1 MNKIY
6 QSKYCAKTG
15 TYVAVSELTQTKGK
29 TKNSVFVQSLLAL
42 ALGISGSSA
51 WAAQCTTLTG
61 WAGGTCE
68 IYENLNYTSPVGWMS
83 IISARG
89 NTRAGAVK
97 TVVKSATDASLGD
110 FVAVSNTSSPRRA
123 DYGSTGFGV
132 STGSLTANDLSVK
145 LTPESGKVVRVFGA
159 TAWRGGEITA
169 RNLNADVTF
178 AREKTDIRGPIE
190 SYAVQV
196 GTAIVG
202 EDNLATATSKITV
215 ENADLKITN
224 TAATTD
230 QYTGSWAFLYHG
242 RYQLSGIRVIRNEGL
257 TGSNAIFESTGKV
270 TINAFD
276 SSTSNSGTYING
288 IYVSG
293 VDNKVLLN
301 DSDITIGK
309 SGSDSAALKI
319 GKLRQTGTGGSDIVS
334 KGNMVLDT
342 TAESKAVT
350 VRLLGDNSQLIANA
364 DTSSGVFKSA
374 GIAIDYSSTD
384 VVASA
389 ASQNQKVLLKNT
401 QITTLDESNGTK
413 NVLPLINV
421 NAGTASKTTTAL
433 FELSGDNSSA
443 KASNYGWLIDVKK
456 NATLMVNNTDK
467 GSMTGL
473 TNIALNSTG
482 NAPDVSQLTANLDNG
497 FTWNLNKKQ
506 AGDSTPE
513 STTATLTNLNLN
525 NQAVLNGAY
534 DATGNNNYTVK
545 TLLADGSK
553 GLVNSDNGIV
563 TLKNA
568 QDTDKLTIDGNYN
581 GINKA
586 SLVLDTQLNDDSTDV
601 GGSSKTDFL
610 HITGD
615 STGQTEVEV
624 NNTTG
629 LGAHTQKGIRVI
641 QVDGTS
647 TGSTDQTFN
656 TGSFVL
662 KQNPNLRGIF
672 QNARL
677 VSTGGADKQKW
688 GYGLF
693 YGSQAPVQ
701 FVDWQTK
708 RTVLNGNAIPAGIAL
723 TPEEEKSWFLRN
735 IGCVDGSHTVSGGSS
750 AAEDGL
756 GCITPDIITVDTGA
770 SVTAH
775 AGVNDAGNVE
785 GAGDSDTIT
794 IKGSVAGGVYG
805 GNDGLDDSAA
815 EDTGDKILITDGAT
829 VGGVVNGQKGDDEIT
844 INQTATVA
852 GNVLGE
858 DGDDTVEWADS
869 SSIGGMNL
877 GIGSDLAN
885 VSSTK
890 YSGNQT
896 LLLDGGDDTLS
907 SDGWVD
913 TLNLNNVKVAT
924 NGDKLKNWEIINL
937 NGSTALDL
945 SGDLVTGKEKGVTF
959 RGATVN
965 SGLTIGTEAILAT
978 KGNVNITGDV
988 YNNNIIDMNKDSTL
1002 RHATLAING
1011 DYVAGAKALLKMNTL
1026 WNAPGD
1032 IEIEGGNDSVS
1043 DVLHIKGKASGI
1055 TKVIPIAAN
1064 GTENFID
1071 GNVDLATATTAS
1083 KTVTNEDASIAYP
1096 NATLIGIK
1104 TTTKTTINT
1113 LPVVIV
1119 DQGNQAGQ
1127 ANFIGMADTAGA
1139 GEVLLTY
1146 QDKSSGVRNYYW
1158 TTTLE
1163 DTETNYQWVPLEPG
1177 VVTPPVKP
1185 PVEPPVTPK
1194 PPVEPP
1200 VKPKPVPIY
1209 KHPVSGVVQMPQV
1222 NMEQGFAAIGTLH
1235 ERRGDGATM
1244 AWDSCGCI
1252 AENAKGQ
1259 VWGRMFGKHLE
1270 LDGRKR
1276 FNLEQNTYG
1285 FQFGHDFN
1293 LTYNPD
1299 TKARTSTGA
1308 FLTYAHTDAK
1318 FYDEYRFDRERYEQ
1332 GLGIGVAADKLTG
1345 RGKSD
1350 TVSLGVSHTRYA
1362 KNGSYV
1368 DLVGNLSYIHN
1379 KYKPRYA
1386 DSVGQNGYG
1395 VALSA
1400 EAGRPWAINDTNW
1413 VIEPQAQ
1420 LMYQMLHL
1428 NSFKMD
1434 KSTTVDSGNYHA
1446 LRGRIGARLTHYSDA
1461 NKDKYTET
1469 AYLTANIYHD
1479 FISPKSVRIGTDNIR
1494 EKYNRT
1500 WWEVGAGVQLPVTTK
1515 TQVYGDVRY
1524 EHSFGGAKRA
1534 GYKGS
1539 IGVKYSWK

>member
-1 MNKIY
+1 M
-6 QSKYCAKTG
+6 
-15 TYVAVSELTQTKGK
+15 
-29 TKNSVFVQSLLAL
+29 
-42 ALGISGSSA
+42 
-51 WAAQCTTLTG
+51 
-61 WAGGTCE
+61 
-68 IYENLNYTSPVGWMS
+68 
-83 IISARG
+83 
-89 NTRAGAVK
+89 
-97 TVVKSATDASLGD
+97 
-110 FVAVSNTSSPRRA
+110 
-123 DYGSTGFGV
+123 
-132 STGSLTANDLSVK
+132 
-145 LTPESGKVVRVFGA
+145 
-159 TAWRGGEITA
+159 
-169 RNLNADVTF
+169 
-178 AREKTDIRGPIE
+178 RGPIE

-196 GTAIVG
+196 GTAQTG
-202 EDNLATATSKITV
+202 EDNLATQTSKITV
-215 ENADLKITN
+215 ENADLTITN
-224 TAATTD
+224 TANTHINYSGTVFGFPISGP
-230 QYTGSWAFLYHG
+230 YGV
-242 RYQLSGIRVIRNEGL
+242 YQLSGIRVIRNEAL

-276 SSTSNSGTYING
+276 SSTSNTGTYING

-309 SGSDSAALKI
+309 SGSDSSALKI
-319 GKLRQTGTGGSDIVS
+319 GKLRQTGTGGSDIFS
-334 KGNMVLDT
+334 KGNMLLDT

-350 VRLLGDNSQLIANA
+350 VRLLGDNSRLIANT
-364 DTSSGVFKSA
+364 DTSSGTFKSA

-384 VVASA
+384 VGATA
-389 ASQNQKVLLKNT
+389 ASQNQQVLLKNT
-401 QITTLDESNGTK
+401 QITTLNESNSVE

-421 NAGTASKTTTAL
+421 NAGTTSKITTAL
-433 FELSGDNSSA
+433 FELNGDNSSA
-443 KASNYGWLIDVKK
+443 QASSYGWLMDVKR
-456 NATLMVNNTDK
+456 NATLTVNNTDK
-467 GSMTGL
+467 GVMTGL

-482 NAPDVSQLTANLDNG
+482 STPNASQLTANLDNG

-506 AGDSTPE
+506 AIGATTE
-513 STTATLTNLNLN
+513 STVSTLTNLNLS

-534 DATGNNNYTVK
+534 DAAGNNNYTVK
-545 TLLADGSK
+545 ALLVDGSM
-553 GLVNSDNGIV
+553 GTVSSDNGIV

-581 GINKA
+581 GTNGA

-610 HITGD
+610 HITGN

-662 KQNPNLRGIF
+662 KQNPNLKGIF

-677 VSTGGADKQKW
+677 VAAGGADKQKW

-693 YGSQAPVQ
+693 YGSQAPVN
-701 FVDWQTK
+701 FVDSLTK
-708 RTVLNGNAIPAGIAL
+708 RSVLNGNAIPAGIAL
-723 TPEEEKSWFLRN
+723 TAEEEKSWFLRSV
-735 IGCVDGSHTVSGGSS
+735 GCVDGSHTVGAGSN

-756 GCITPDIITVDTGA
+756 GCITPDVITVDTGA

-775 AGVNDAGNVE
+775 AGTNDAGNVE

-794 IKGSVAGGVYG
+794 VKGAVAGGVYG
-805 GNDGLDDSAA
+805 GNAGLDDSAA
-815 EDTGDKILITDGAT
+815 EDAGDKIIITDGAT

-844 INQTATVA
+844 INQTATVT

-869 SSIGGMNL
+869 SSIGGMDL
-877 GIGSDLAN
+877 GTGSDLAN

-890 YSGNQT
+890 YSGDQT
-896 LLLDGGDDTLS
+896 LLLDGGDDTLA

-913 TLNLNNVKVAT
+913 TLNLNNVNVAT

-945 SGDLVTGKEKGVTF
+945 SGDLVTGKEKGVAF
-959 RGATVN
+959 RGTTVN
-965 SGLTIGTEAILAT
+965 SGLTIGANAILAT

-1002 RHATLAING
+1002 RHATLTIDG
-1011 DYVAGAKALLKMNTL
+1011 DYTAGPKALLKMNTL

-1055 TKVIPIAAN
+1055 TKVVPIALD

-1071 GNVDLATATTAS
+1071 GDVNLSNVTANS
-1083 KTVTNEDASIAYP
+1083 KVVTNEEPVSLVYP
-1096 NATLIGIK
+1096 KVTLNGIK
-1104 TTTKTTINT
+1104 KTTRTTINT

-1119 DQGNQAGQ
+1119 DQGNVTGQ
-1127 ANFIGMADTAGA
+1127 ANFIGIADTAGA

-1146 QDKSSGVRNYYW
+1146 QDKDTGVRNYYW

-1163 DTETNYQWVPLEPG
+1163 DTETSYQWVPLTPG
-1177 VVTPPVKP
+1177 TVTPPVTP
-1185 PVEPPVTPK
+1185 PK
-1194 PPVEPP
+1194 PPVT
-1200 VKPKPVPIY
+1200 PVPIY

-1222 NMEQGFAAIGTLH
+1222 NMEQGFAMIGTLH

-1270 LDGRKR
+1270 LDGRNR

-1293 LTYNPD
+1293 LTYNPE
-1299 TKARTSTGA
+1299 TKAITSTGA

-1318 FYDEYRFDRERYEQ
+1318 FYDEYRFDRDRYEK

-1345 RGKSD
+1345 SGKSD
-1350 TVSLGVSHTRYA
+1350 AVSLGLSHTRYA

-1368 DLVGNLSYIHN
+1368 DLVGNVSYIHN

-1434 KSTTVDSGNYHA
+1434 KATTVDSGNYHA
-1446 LRGRIGARLTHYSDA
+1446 LRGRIGARLMHYGDA

-1524 EHSFGGAKRA
+1524 EHSFGGTKRA

-1539 IGVKYSWK
+1539 IGIKYSWK